1 MGYKIGIVKATEPG
15 GYAQVMTERKNV
27 CEACH
32 HSKLVCYGCLL
43 NPKVIG
49 RVANP
54 VGARVGDTVKIHISA
69 RKLNTAA
76 GMFYLLPV
84 FTLMLG
90 ILSGIYI
97 SKVLG
102 ISETTTAIGCS
113 FAGLAIGIVFV
124 TVLGRAP
131 KISKMI
137 EPVITSIVRSMES
150 GPG

>member
-1 MGYKIGIVKATEPG
+1 MGYRIGIVKTTEPG

-27 CEACH
+27 CGECYH
-32 HSKLVCYGCLL
+32 NKIVCYGCLL

-69 RKLNTAA
+69 RKLYTAA

-84 FTLMLG
+84 FTLLLG
-90 ILSGIYI
+90 ILLGIYV
-97 SKVLG
+97 SETLG
-102 ISETTTAIGCS
+102 VSETTTAIGCS
-113 FAGLAIGIVFV
+113 FAGLAVGILFV
-124 TVLGRAP
+124 TVLGRTT
-131 KISKMI
+131 KISKML
-137 EPVITSIVRSMES
+137 EPVISSIVRPMDS